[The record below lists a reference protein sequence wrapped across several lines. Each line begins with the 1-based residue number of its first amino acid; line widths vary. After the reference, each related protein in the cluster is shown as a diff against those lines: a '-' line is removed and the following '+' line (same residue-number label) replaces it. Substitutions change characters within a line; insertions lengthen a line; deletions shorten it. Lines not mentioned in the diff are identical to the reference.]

1 MLHLQASQREELS
14 RSFSWAAF
22 ATSAYLYVT
31 FQVVTAGWLITIDD
45 KIATADRY
53 LFPDWVYF
61 ILRRID
67 DLGLRWISATSII
80 LLSIYLWRRFNTY
93 RPILLSILALLA
105 LNGTVG
111 VFKLFIGRTKPR
123 LNMDLL
129 NYGGM
134 SFPSG
139 HISNVVLVW
148 GLFSYLVYK
157 YLWQQPNSARDL
169 ITIVTSL
176 AMAIFCVSLYR
187 NTHWF
192 SDLIGGIFLGGA
204 LLISIVAVDR
214 IVPSRSE
221 TA

>member
-1 MLHLQASQREELS
+1 
-14 RSFSWAAF
+14 
-22 ATSAYLYVT
+22 
-31 FQVVTAGWLITIDD
+31 
-45 KIATADRY
+45 
-53 LFPDWVYF
+53 
-61 ILRRID
+61 
-67 DLGLRWISATSII
+67 
-80 LLSIYLWRRFNTY
+80 
-93 RPILLSILALLA
+93 
-105 LNGTVG
+105 
-111 VFKLFIGRTKPR
+111 
-123 LNMDLL
+123 MDLL

-204 LLISIVAVDR
+204 LLISVIAVDR

-221 TA
+221 KA